1 MDRFDKSDN
10 YLNATMKSNIVNTIT
25 PSTPWMVY
33 ILRCSDG
40 SLYTGITTNL
50 QRRLLEH
57 NSLAGGSKYTR
68 PRRPVVLVY
77 AETAGSRREATQRES
92 QIKSLSLS
100 QKRQLLLSPAA
111 PAAISLEEESP
122 ISPLETSPDLG

>member
-1 MDRFDKSDN
+1 
-10 YLNATMKSNIVNTIT
+10 
-25 PSTPWMVY
+25 MVY

-57 NSLAGGSKYTR
+57 NSPAGGSKYTR

-77 AETAGSRREATQRES
+77 AENAVSRREAMQRENH
-92 QIKSLSLS
+92 IKSLSLP
-100 QKRQLLLSPAA
+100 QKRQLLASSTA
-111 PAAISLEEESP
+111 PADASPEEEFP
-122 ISPLETSPDLG
+122 HLTARNDA